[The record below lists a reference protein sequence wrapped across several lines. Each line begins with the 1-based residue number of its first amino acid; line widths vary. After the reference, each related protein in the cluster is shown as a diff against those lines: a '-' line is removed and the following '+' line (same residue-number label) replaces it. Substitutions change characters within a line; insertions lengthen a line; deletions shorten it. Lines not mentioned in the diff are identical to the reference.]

1 MNQEMYTNMFFFSKS
16 MLSFVLMLLRL
27 IVVNIMNHVN
37 RNTDLEMLFSEAVS
51 QIFGKYMPIEGQ
63 LGSTC

>member
-27 IVVNIMNHVN
+27 LSVVNIMNHVN

-51 QIFGKYMPIEGQ
+51 QIFGKYMPIEG
-63 LGSTC
+63 